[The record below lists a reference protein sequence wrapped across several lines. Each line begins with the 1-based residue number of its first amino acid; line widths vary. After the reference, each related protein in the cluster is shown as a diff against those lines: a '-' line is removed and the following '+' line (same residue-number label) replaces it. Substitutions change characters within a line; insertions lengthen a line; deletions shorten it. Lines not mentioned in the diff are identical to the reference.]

1 MSSIKDH
8 MSFPPAISFL
18 HFPWIRDPDHGEERK
33 EMAGGSLRS
42 VSFPFVF
49 SLLSSVFFFTKE
61 NERGK
66 KDEGHCLSFFSPS
79 LVAFIF
85 YLLYKSLKGRMEKR
99 KQEAVKE
106 ATEGRKD
113 GGPGRWRST
122 PELVVFHYQP
132 TLEGV
137 EKEAIGQGLRP
148 SRSFGSDRPSLLS
161 FLTSPRGVLF
171 SLLHFVFLNQ
181 RLDEVR

>member
-1 MSSIKDH
+1 

-79 LVAFIF
+79 LEVFI
-85 YLLYKSLKGRMEKR
+85 KEIKATREGWRKESKR
-99 KQEAVKE
+99 Q
-106 ATEGRKD
+106 
-113 GGPGRWRST
+113 
-122 PELVVFHYQP
+122 
-132 TLEGV
+132 
-137 EKEAIGQGLRP
+137 
-148 SRSFGSDRPSLLS
+148 
-161 FLTSPRGVLF
+161 
-171 SLLHFVFLNQ
+171 
-181 RLDEVR
+181 

>member
-1 MSSIKDH
+1 

-79 LVAFIF
+79 LEVFIKEIKD
-85 YLLYKSLKGRMEKR
+85 KSHKGRMEKR

-106 ATEGRKD
+106 ATEGRKESQCLVFPNQPFHK
-113 GGPGRWRST
+113 GEEGRKGSLGKTHRFPW
-122 PELVVFHYQP
+122 LVLLFARFFH
-132 TLEGV
+132 LSACLLI
-137 EKEAIGQGLRP
+137 KER
-148 SRSFGSDRPSLLS
+148 
-161 FLTSPRGVLF
+161 
-171 SLLHFVFLNQ
+171 
-181 RLDEVR
+181 